1 MSIEQRIAK
10 LKGHVLIFS
19 QEFRGLIESFEMLVP
34 VAENRELLKK
44 ISKTR
49 RAPGVGTVRW
59 SLVQTCIIGITKL
72 AYDNGSRNP
81 TAGTLIET
89 IADPPSKS
97 LREKLKNAFSIPI
110 KPALIPGDS
119 STKADLAVWQEIEK
133 MEVQELRH
141 SFEQYLPE
149 LEKQREW
156 FSQHEEAFRELRDKR
171 FAHVDVSLVNGEYK
185 LCEVEPPAWSTVKEA
200 VQRLV
205 QVAEILLTILHQKD
219 ESFGQAI
226 ENARK
231 EAADFWEIG

>member
-44 ISKTR
+44 ISKTG
-49 RAPGVGTVRW
+49 RAPGVGIVRW

-81 TAGTLIET
+81 TAGTLIEA
-89 IADPPSKS
+89 IADPPSQS
-97 LREKLKNAFSIPI
+97 LREMLKDAFSIPI
-110 KPALIPGDS
+110 KPAVIRGDS
-119 STKADLAVWQEIEK
+119 STAEDLAVWREIEK

-149 LEKQREW
+149 LENQWQW
-156 FSQHEEAFRELRDKR
+156 FSQHEEAFKELRDKR
-171 FAHVDVSLVNGEYK
+171 FAHVDVTLINGEYK
-185 LCEVEPPAWSTVKEA
+185 LYEVEPPAWSTVKEA

-205 QVAEILLTILHQKD
+205 RLAEILLTILHQKD

-226 ENARK
+226 EIARK